1 MYAKGDGGFNDNV
14 EAYPWWNVAAA
25 SGNEDACENRHIV
38 EKQMTP
44 SQIEKGQELSNEYYK
59 KYVK

>member
-44 SQIEKGQELSNEYYK
+44 SQIEKG
-59 KYVK
+59 